1 MTGSAQTAPSATTTT
16 DAAQA
21 RALWAKWNALWN
33 GEIDLSRADE
43 VIADRFTVHGTSLA
57 GRMKTAAIDEIRD
70 RDGLVSWIAR
80 TRAALEELHF
90 TDEPGPIVEGD
101 LVAGRYRATAVHRG
115 GTPGATAPI
124 GTPTEHVGMNI
135 LRIEDGRFTEY
146 WTVAD
151 TLGLL
156 TQLGLITS

>member
-1 MTGSAQTAPSATTTT
+1 MSGSAPATTSPE
-16 DAAQA
+16 AA

-33 GEIDLSRADE
+33 GELDFSRADE
-43 VIADRFTVHGTSLA
+43 VLADKFTVHGTSLA
-57 GRMKTAAIDEIRD
+57 GRMKTANVDQIVD
-70 RDGLVSWIAR
+70 RAGLVAWIQG
-80 TRAALEELHF
+80 TRGALEELHF
-90 TDEPGPIVEGD
+90 TDEPGPIVDGD
-101 LVAGRYRATAVHRG
+101 MVAGRYRATAVHRG

-124 GTPTEHVGMNI
+124 GTPTEHVGINI

-156 TQLGLITS
+156 TQLGLIKD